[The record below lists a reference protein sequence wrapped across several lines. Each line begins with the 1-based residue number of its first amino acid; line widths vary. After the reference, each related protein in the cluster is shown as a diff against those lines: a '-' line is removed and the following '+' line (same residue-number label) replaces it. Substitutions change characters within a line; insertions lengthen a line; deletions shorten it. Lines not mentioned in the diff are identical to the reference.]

1 MKKLSVLTKL
11 SLCATITAALLV
23 GCSSPSKTETTAAAS
38 ETAKKPHRNPPE
50 PIRRPIRSVLPR
62 LRNTVPWITA
72 VKVSLKA
79 LLKRALS
86 KAKTLPWII
95 RTPRATRPMPV

>member
-38 ETAKKPHRNPPE
+38 ETANLPE
-50 PIRRPIRSVLPR
+50 PIRHPIRSVLPR